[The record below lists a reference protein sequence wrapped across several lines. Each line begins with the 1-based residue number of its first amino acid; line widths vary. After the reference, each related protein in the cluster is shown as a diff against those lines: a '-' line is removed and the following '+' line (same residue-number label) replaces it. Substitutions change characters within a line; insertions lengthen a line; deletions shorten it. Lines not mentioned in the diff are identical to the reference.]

1 MRHFLANVA
10 TYTIA
15 VLLIAGAALFARM
28 RSAQVVLTDERT
40 LLARHEPAPAHE
52 FEWGELGKSSYVR
65 NCMNC
70 HGREG
75 EGWDQYPGLGHTAV
89 LFAAPGGR
97 EYVADLHLYGLTSR
111 RWRAPMPPMGH
122 MQDVELAAVINHV
135 LTHFGN
141 ERHLPGDAELYA
153 PADIGAR
160 RQQKLSPAGVDQRR
174 PGGPQR

>member
-28 RSAQVVLTDERT
+28 RAAQVALTDERT
-40 LLARHEPAPAHE
+40 ILARYQPAPAHE
-52 FEWGELGKSSYVR
+52 FDWQELGRTGYVR

-70 HGREG
+70 HGGEG
-75 EGWDQYPGLGHTAV
+75 KGWDQYPGLGHTAS

-97 EYVADLHLYGLTSR
+97 EYVTDLHLYGLSSR

-122 MQDVELAAVINHV
+122 MQDVEMAAVINHV

-141 ERHLPGDAELYA
+141 ERQLPPDAALYA
-153 PADIGAR
+153 PADIAAR
-160 RQQKLSPAGVDQRR
+160 RGQRISPSGVDQRR
-174 PGGPQR
+174 P